1 MSSTMST
8 ERSTSTMTIMTME
21 PAELGESPKNKFT
34 NTFLN
39 VVFYVFAVSYKAFA
53 GYLKLKHVC
62 RL

>member
-1 MSSTMST
+1 MST
-8 ERSTSTMTIMTME
+8 EKSTSTMTTMTME

-39 VVFYVFAVSYKAFA
+39 VVFYIFGVCYIAHRRISK
-53 GYLKLKHVC
+53 C